1 MYKKLQLRRKQ
12 RAFLPLFYCIS
23 DNPISFKIKKQ
34 KKEGVKMTYD
44 NWLSAQTDRFYVSCE
59 PEPDKDG
66 EFTKCLN
73 CESICDDFLEIIGK
87 EKK

>member
-1 MYKKLQLRRKQ
+1 
-12 RAFLPLFYCIS
+12 
-23 DNPISFKIKKQ
+23 
-34 KKEGVKMTYD
+34 MTYD